1 MPHDISEDI
10 YRYLARDWGHSNDRL
25 SNAKIRQLK
34 RDVPVL
40 RESYQRD
47 REIPYNKAPTRRAY
61 LASFAARYAYI
72 LYGCL
77 ELVRDAALDLLR
89 DWHNSDAVVCLV
101 GGGPGSELFG
111 LVDWLY
117 QNGIRPKY
125 LHVIL
130 LDREGFWRSFHS
142 NLFVEILGSRFRKTR
157 VLPSYEKVEFPVS
170 KRVGFDRQSVDYSF
184 QQTSLLAEAR
194 LLSVV
199 NCLSEIPDKRG
210 IECHVR
216 FLSRIAWNAQLVICA
231 DSAAKKRR
239 SRMEWL
245 QGHFENDATVHAQ
258 NLFTGIH
265 TFECDWLKTMS
276 ENSQRIF
283 NKTQK
288 PIWLH
293 SFKRWVNIARTAP

>member
-10 YRYLARDWGHSNDRL
+10 YRYLARDWGHSDDRL

-34 RDVPVL
+34 RDVPKL

-47 REIPYNKAPTRRAY
+47 REIPYNKPTTRRAY

-72 LYGCL
+72 LHGCL
-77 ELVRDAALDLLR
+77 ELVREAALPLLR
-89 DWHNSDAVVCLV
+89 DWHNSNAVVCLV
-101 GGGPGSELFG
+101 GGGPGCELFG

-117 QNGIRPKY
+117 QNDIRPKY

-142 NLFVEILGSRFRKTR
+142 YLFVEIIGSRFRKTR
-157 VLPSYEKVEFPVS
+157 VLPSYENVEFPASRQV
-170 KRVGFDRQSVDYSF
+170 RFDRQSVDYSF

-194 LLSVV
+194 LVSVV
-199 NCLSEIPDKRG
+199 NCLSEIPDERG
-210 IECHVR
+210 IQCHLR
-216 FLSRIAWNAQLVICA
+216 FLTRIAWSGQLVICA
-231 DSAAKKRR
+231 DSAANKRR

-245 QGHFENDATVHAQ
+245 ERHFQNDAILHAE
-258 NLFTGIH
+258 NLHSAIH
-265 TFECDWLKTMS
+265 RFQCDWLENMS
-276 ENSQRIF
+276 ENSQRVF
-283 NKTQK
+283 NRTQK

-293 SFKRWVNIARTAP
+293 SFKRWVYIARTHP